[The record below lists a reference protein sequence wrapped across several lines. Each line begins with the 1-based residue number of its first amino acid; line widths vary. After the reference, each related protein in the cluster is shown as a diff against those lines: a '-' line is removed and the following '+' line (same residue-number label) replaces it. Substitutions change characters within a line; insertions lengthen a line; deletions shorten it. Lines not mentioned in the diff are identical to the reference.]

1 MEKNEKSQDSRE
13 NRQKYRKKFR
23 QNGAQGEREGQNR
36 QPALCFASFQAR
48 PHLCTGNGSRMGGDI
63 KGLQTAVPTSGQLWL
78 RAQSEGKEEVGRR
91 KADVSICSD
100 SFW

>member
-36 QPALCFASFQAR
+36 QAALCFASFPAR
-48 PHLCTGNGSRMGGDI
+48 PHLCTGNGS
-63 KGLQTAVPTSGQLWL
+63 LQAEWEEASRVSKQLYPLVANSG
-78 RAQSEGKEEVGRR
+78 
-91 KADVSICSD
+91 
-100 SFW
+100 